1 VIRENKS
8 VILKI
13 FFIVLN
19 LPYYIYKKLSRNKNK
34 FSISS
39 RIIKISTISVSIGIL
54 VTLISFSVGK
64 GLQKEIKD
72 KIFSIQSDI
81 IISSYENIETGISL
95 NPIERLKILNSIKNE
110 NLVYSNLFYS
120 VDKPSLLLSN
130 QDFESIVF
138 RGIDKNYDINKFNEL
153 FIKEGKVLS
162 QINKNEILI
171 SSSLAQRND
180 INLNQEIRIFFNKD
194 FNQNI
199 PDVRSFKVIGF
210 FRTEFSEFDNNIILG
225 NIEDILDI
233 YGWDANQAGYLNI
246 TVENKDDII
255 SYQETLNSSSYF
267 IDNDL
272 KASSVLSKNENIFNW
287 ISIFDFNIIIIVSV
301 MIIVAIVNIIIALMV
316 LIFERNKMIGLLK
329 SMGANNN
336 LVRKIFL
343 YKGVEI
349 IIKGLFYGNIIFFT
363 IVFIQKEF
371 SIIKLNPEDYY
382 VDILPFYMDSLFIVI
397 LNSLFIFTSIIV
409 LWLTFSII
417 ARISP
422 SKIINSKS

>member
-1 VIRENKS
+1 MSQI
-8 VILKI
+8 
-13 FFIVLN
+13 
-19 LPYYIYKKLSRNKNK
+19 NKNE
-34 FSISS
+34 I
-39 RIIKISTISVSIGIL
+39 
-54 VTLISFSVGK
+54 LISFSVGK

-95 NPIERLKILNSIKNE
+95 NPIDRSKILNSIKNE

-246 TVENKDDII
+246 TVENKDEII

-343 YKGVEI
+343 YKGAEI

-371 SIIKLNPEDYY
+371 NIIKLNPEDYY
-382 VDILPFYMDSLFIVI
+382 VDILPFYMDSLFIFG
-397 LNSLFIFTSIIV
+397 LNSLFVFTSIIV

>member
-1 VIRENKS
+1 M
-8 VILKI
+8 
-13 FFIVLN
+13 N

-95 NPIERLKILNSIKNE
+95 NPIERSKILNSIKNE

-246 TVENKDDII
+246 TVENKDEII

-272 KASSVLSKNENIFNW
+272 KASSVLSKKENIFNW

-343 YKGVEI
+343 YKGAEI

-371 SIIKLNPEDYY
+371 NIIKLNPEDYY
-382 VDILPFYMDSLFIVI
+382 VDILPFYMDSLFIFG